1 MLNTA
6 NHFWPLV
13 ALSATSFFSLLKEVI
28 LSFFFAKKVS
38 FPTFGKLKYE
48 RSDIVEILD
57 KLRILSLEAG
67 AWTGK
72 PSADDLLHP
81 ALN

>member
-13 ALSATSFFSLLKEVI
+13 AHLRLAFYSLQKYVLLSI
-28 LSFFFAKKVS
+28 FFAKKVVL
-38 FPTFGKLKYE
+38 PTLHEGSK
-48 RSDIVEILD
+48 IVEILD

-72 PSADDLLHP
+72 PTADDLLHP
-81 ALN
+81 PLN

>member
-1 MLNTA
+1 M
-6 NHFWPLV
+6 
-13 ALSATSFFSLLKEVI
+13 
-28 LSFFFAKKVS
+28 
-38 FPTFGKLKYE
+38 PTFGKLKHGGSE
-48 RSDIVEILD
+48 IVEILD

-72 PSADDLLHP
+72 PTADDLLHP

>member
-1 MLNTA
+1 MTMIFDL
-6 NHFWPLV
+6 
-13 ALSATSFFSLLKEVI
+13 LSTILRDVDTETGKKLGDPSFLATSSQEQVRLIPKSI
-28 LSFFFAKKVS
+28 KN
-38 FPTFGKLKYE
+38 
-48 RSDIVEILD
+48 D

-72 PSADDLLHP
+72 PTADDLLHP

>member
-1 MLNTA
+1 MSLRDMRLY
-6 NHFWPLV
+6 PLSHRSGFRF
-13 ALSATSFFSLLKEVI
+13 L
-28 LSFFFAKKVS
+28 
-38 FPTFGKLKYE
+38 PTFGKLKHGG
-48 RSDIVEILD
+48 SDIVEILD

-72 PSADDLLHP
+72 PTADDLLHP

>member
-1 MLNTA
+1 M
-6 NHFWPLV
+6 
-13 ALSATSFFSLLKEVI
+13 I
-28 LSFFFAKKVS
+28 LSFFAKKVS

-72 PSADDLLHP
+72 PTADDVLHP

>member
-1 MLNTA
+1 M
-6 NHFWPLV
+6 
-13 ALSATSFFSLLKEVI
+13 I
-28 LSFFFAKKVS
+28 L
-38 FPTFGKLKYE
+38 PTFGKLKYE

-72 PSADDLLHP
+72 PTADDLLHP